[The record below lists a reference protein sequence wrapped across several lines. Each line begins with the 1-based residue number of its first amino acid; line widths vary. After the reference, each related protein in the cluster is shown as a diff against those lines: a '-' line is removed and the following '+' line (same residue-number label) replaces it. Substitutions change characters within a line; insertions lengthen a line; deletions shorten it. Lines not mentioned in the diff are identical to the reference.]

1 MSTYRVTLEFDLII
15 DDEEELR
22 SLARDVLVQVNSA
35 NSSGVLDDRGP
46 GDAAQDAEL
55 AAQIAAQDIDT
66 AVAAGSV
73 GILSRGLVG
82 LEGIAITRIAASSE
96 AQPM

>member
-15 DDEEELR
+15 DDEAELR
-22 SLARDVLVQVNSA
+22 SLARDVLVQVNST
-35 NSSGVLDDRGP
+35 NSSGVLDDQTP
-46 GDAAQDAEL
+46 GDSDQDAQQAAEL
-55 AAQIAAQDIDT
+55 AVRDIDT

-96 AQPM
+96 VEPV